1 MTQPASGVQGE
12 RGQSIE
18 ATPDYIQGE
27 GSFEN
32 ESTESLRPKANFKAR
47 IGLYA
52 YWPVKPTEAS
62 PGKMSSGPDDP
73 VAPNRGKRGADS
85 TPISVSTRS
94 KRRATSTSV
103 CASISPGPSTVS
115 TKSAKH
121 SSTRGARRFKDPYS
135 PVNNLVDSIRPGL
148 MLLMIGLNP
157 GLMTAE
163 TGHAYAHPSN
173 HFWKLMH
180 SSGLTDR
187 RHLPSE
193 TRDLMDLYSIG
204 NTNLCVRPTRDGAG
218 LSKDE
223 LEAGVPVLEE
233 KVRAYRP
240 EVVCIVGK
248 GIWET
253 IVRVKVRNGAKKQA
267 KNVFNYGWQDERLWL
282 GREVD
287 KYGNVVWVGART
299 FVATTTSGLAASTTP
314 AEKAAIWKE
323 LGDWIIAKRAEDM
336 VKVEEGMVKVEE
348 DMVKVEEDMVKVEED
363 MVKAEENMVK
373 VEEDMVK
380 AEEDKVKVEEDMV
393 KVKEDMVKVEEVKVK
408 VEEVKVKV
416 EEVKVKVEEV
426 KVKVEEVKVKVE
438 EDKVKVEEV
447 KVKAEEDKVKVR
459 EDKVKAEEDA
469 RADVKVKAEDVVAEV
484 PP

>member
-1 MTQPASGVQGE
+1 MTQPASEVQGG
-12 RGQSIE
+12 RGHSIE
-18 ATPDYIQGE
+18 ATPDHIQGE
-27 GSFEN
+27 DSFEN
-32 ESTESLRPKANFKAR
+32 ESTESSQPKADFKAR
-47 IGLYA
+47 MGLYA

-62 PGKMSSGPDDP
+62 PGKMSSDPNPNDP

-85 TPISVSTRS
+85 TSMSVSTRS
-94 KRRATSTSV
+94 KRRATSVSAYDSV
-103 CASISPGPSTVS
+103 SPSPSAVS
-115 TKSAKH
+115 TGSAKH
-121 SSTRGARRFKDPYS
+121 SSSRGARRSKDPYS

-173 HFWKLMH
+173 HFWRLMH

-253 IVRVKVRNGAKKQA
+253 IVKVKVRNGAKKQA
-267 KNVFNYGWQDERLWL
+267 KDVFNYGWQDERLWL
-282 GREVD
+282 GREVGKD
-287 KYGNVVWVGART
+287 RKVVWAGART

-323 LGDWIIAKRAEDM
+323 LGDWIIARRAE
-336 VKVEEGMVKVEE
+336 G
-348 DMVKVEEDMVKVEED
+348 
-363 MVKAEENMVK
+363 MVKAEEAAGADAK
-373 VEEDMVK
+373 VE
-380 AEEDKVKVEEDMV
+380 
-393 KVKEDMVKVEEVKVK
+393 
-408 VEEVKVKV
+408 
-416 EEVKVKVEEV
+416 
-426 KVKVEEVKVKVE
+426 
-438 EDKVKVEEV
+438 
-447 KVKAEEDKVKVR
+447 
-459 EDKVKAEEDA
+459 
-469 RADVKVKAEDVVAEV
+469 AEDVVAEV
-484 PP
+484 LQ